1 MDKRWKWMMEAGQR
15 LKKGLIPVC
24 LLALCLALSGCTGG
38 ESEEGKPAQ
47 EETVSSGTSGQEAG
61 ETKQEE
67 AEQREAEQK
76 ETEPEEAN
84 RGEASQEGGQEQP
97 AQQGDDGGRPDNL
110 ADTAEPFNIEDIPA
124 YSGAPYIPVNNNVPG
139 FTAKDLT
146 AASFETYSDLDSLG
160 RCGKAYASVG
170 RDLMPTEKRGSI
182 SKVKPSGWHSVEY
195 DSVEGKSL
203 YNRCHLI
210 GYQLTAE
217 NANEKNLI
225 TGTRYLNTEGM
236 LPFENMVADYVKE
249 TGNHVLYRVTPVF
262 EGKNLVAS
270 GVQIEGMS
278 VEDEGDEVLFNV
290 YCYNVQPG
298 ISINYADGD
307 SRLDGKSGKKEAKE
321 SKKKESVS
329 ASYILNTS
337 TKKFHVPSC
346 ASVKQMKESNTE
358 KFTGSRDEV
367 TSMGYD
373 PCGRCNP

>member
-1 MDKRWKWMMEAGQR
+1 MDKRWKWMMKAGQR

-24 LLALCLALSGCTGG
+24 LLALCLALSGCADG

-47 EETVSSGTSGQEAG
+47 EETVSSGTSGQEVG

-67 AEQREAEQK
+67 
-76 ETEPEEAN
+76 
-84 RGEASQEGGQEQP
+84 
-97 AQQGDDGGRPDNL
+97 

-160 RCGKAYASVG
+160 RCGEAYASVG
-170 RDLMPTEKRGSI
+170 RELMPREKRGSI

-236 LPFENMVADYVKE
+236 LPFENMAADYVKE

-278 VEDEGDEVLFNV
+278 VEDEGDEILFNV

-298 ISINYADGD
+298 ISINYANGD

-321 SKKKESVS
+321 SKKKEFAP

-337 TKKFHVPSC
+337 TKKFHIPSC

-358 KFTGSRDEV
+358 KFTGGRDEV